1 MQQFGIIAF
10 DLQVTSAVRCGGDTD
25 RRRVPTGAIWCH
37 VQLQFSGLDVDHRVL
52 IGQLPGLAIARPSAA
67 DEPNAAFCCLSTGAI
82 DP

>member
-1 MQQFGIIAF
+1 MQQFGVIAF
-10 DLQVTSAVRCGGDTD
+10 DLQVTSAVCCGGDID
-25 RRRVPTGAIWCH
+25 RRLVATDALWCH

-67 DEPNAAFCCLSTGAI
+67 YEPNAAFCCLSAGAI